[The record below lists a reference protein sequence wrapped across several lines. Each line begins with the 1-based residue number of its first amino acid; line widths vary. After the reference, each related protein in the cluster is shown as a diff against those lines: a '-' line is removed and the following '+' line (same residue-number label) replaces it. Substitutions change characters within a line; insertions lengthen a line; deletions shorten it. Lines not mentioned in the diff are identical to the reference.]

1 MEGIILLI
9 LLKVLH
15 IDHILLQHIDQFL
28 EQKKKSRLSLMNNTF
43 YSSAHLS
50 LTAFVASEQIQLI
63 LKQDYVIVII

>member
-1 MEGIILLI
+1 
-9 LLKVLH
+9 
-15 IDHILLQHIDQFL
+15 
-28 EQKKKSRLSLMNNTF
+28 MNDTF